1 MHRLARFATLLVV
14 ACFVG
19 GVTAPPAHAQR
30 GRPSAAQRK
39 KQQEAA
45 RQAQEKMRAYQ
56 ADVVRFQRE
65 MAARQA
71 EVEKRFD
78 ENGDGRLFGVEQ
90 SRYNKYIEAVRTG
103 RETNPFADIKPPGQ
117 GAPATP
123 AAKPEAKK
131 K

>member
-1 MHRLARFATLLVV
+1 MHRPARLATLLVF
-14 ACFVG
+14 ACLVG
-19 GVTAPPAHAQR
+19 GVIAPSAHAQR

-45 RQAQEKMRAYQ
+45 RKAQEQMRAYQ
-56 ADVVRFQRE
+56 ADVARYQRE

-78 ENGDGRLFGVEQ
+78 ENADGRLFGVER
-90 SRYNKYIEAVRTG
+90 SKYTKYVEAVRTG

-131 K
+131 